1 MATTITVYD
10 GANCI
15 GGNKVHLESEGMGVL
30 FDFGMNYGVMGR
42 YYEDFLSPRSSRGL
56 NDYIRMGILPYID
69 AYRSSLIP
77 NDLDMGG
84 ARETP
89 VDALLIS
96 HAHLD
101 HIGLAGFLDMDI
113 PFVCTPMTA
122 ALIKAMSEVSGNVSD
137 CVACP
142 EKEWDV
148 DGRALLR
155 TPSKASYHRRRYMLT
170 DEWKED
176 LNELWLGTT
185 RKTKKNIS
193 GPELSGLDGSE
204 LEIRSFPVDHSIFG
218 ATAYAV
224 NTSEGWIVYTGD
236 MRLHGRSK
244 DSSMEFLEKAR
255 ELSPKVL
262 IVEGTR
268 AFRANDVEVSEE
280 MVLDNCL
287 IAAEDVKGLVVA
299 DFGPRN
305 FERLDTFIEIA
316 KKVGR
321 HLVVT
326 MKDAYMLDAVRSAD
340 GVDRMKNVS
349 IFGRLRSEGSGLDT
363 QIIERYVD
371 RIVDPLEVR
380 NAPDDHMLCF
390 SYSDMNDL
398 LDVNP
403 HGGTYIYSSSEA
415 FTEESVFN
423 FQRLANWLD
432 YFQLV
437 PRGFKMNGTIPDF
450 DAGFHA
456 SGHAGLDDLRN
467 AVERIGAEIV
477 IPVHTT
483 HAEQFNSWTDGA
495 IIPKAGTP
503 INISKHRSG

>member
-1 MATTITVYD
+1 VATTITVYD

-15 GGNKVHLESEGMGVL
+15 GGNKVHLESDGMGVL

-56 NDYIRMGILPYID
+56 YDYIQMGILPKID

-77 NDLDMGG
+77 NDLDMSG
-84 ARETP
+84 AKRTQ

-101 HIGLAGFLDMDI
+101 HIGLAGFLDIGI

-142 EKEWDV
+142 EKDWDD

-155 TPSKASYHRRRYMLT
+155 SSAKTIHQRRQYMLT
-170 DEWKED
+170 DKWKDE

-185 RKTKKNIS
+185 RKLKKNVS
-193 GPELSGLDGSE
+193 GPELAGLGGSE
-204 LEIRSFPVDHSIFG
+204 LEIMSFPVDHSIFG

-224 NTSEGWIVYTGD
+224 NTTDGWVVYTGD
-236 MRLHGRSK
+236 IRLHGRLK

-255 ELSPKVL
+255 GLNPKVL
-262 IVEGTR
+262 IIEGTR
-268 AFRANDVEVSEE
+268 AFRPNDLDVTEE
-280 MVLDNCL
+280 MVRDNCL
-287 IAAEDVKGLVVA
+287 NASEDVKGLVVA

-316 KKVGR
+316 RKVGR

-326 MKDAYMLDAVRSAD
+326 MRDAYMLDAVRCVD
-340 GVDRMKNVS
+340 GVERMKDVL
-349 IFGRLRSEGSGLDT
+349 IFGRLRSEGSGLDSRVM
-363 QIIERYVD
+363 ERYAD
-371 RIVDPLEVR
+371 RIIDPLDIR
-380 NAPDDHMLCF
+380 NAPDDHILCF
-390 SYSDMNDL
+390 SYTDMNDL
-398 LDVNP
+398 LDVSP
-403 HGGTYIYSSSEA
+403 HGGRYIYSSSEA
-415 FTEESVFN
+415 FSEESVFS

-432 YFQLV
+432 YFKLV
-437 PRGFKMNGTIPDF
+437 PKGFKMNGAVPDF

-456 SGHAGLDDLRN
+456 SGHVGLDDLRN
-467 AVERIGAEIV
+467 AVERIDAELV

-483 HAEQFNSWTDGA
+483 HAEQFNSWADRV
-495 IIPKAGTP
+495 IVPEAGKT
-503 INISKHRSG
+503 INVGRH